1 MEWWL
6 NSFLDILPLP
16 ILIGMFIWTFSM
28 CIFSLFLLFI
38 LILLHK
44 RSSPL
49 AELISV
55 KEFSNIET
63 NRKSRFSSDSL
74 SLMSFETTKN
84 DVEQTINSFYLKN
97 CYYFKENDKIN
108 SLPSIKLCPIICENR
123 QINTLPQLSTRRS
136 IIRDLTSVSN
146 SFNDNK
152 IHQSVD
158 SLFSKDS
165 LIE

>member
-1 MEWWL
+1 MDF
-6 NSFLDILPLP
+6 FLA
-16 ILIGMFIWTFSM
+16 
-28 CIFSLFLLFI
+28 
-38 LILLHK
+38 
-44 RSSPL
+44 SSSL
-49 AELISV
+49 AELISI

-63 NRKSRFSSDSL
+63 IRKSGFSCDSL
-74 SLMSFETTKN
+74 SLMSCEATRN
-84 DVEQTINSFYLKN
+84 DIEQTINSFYLRN
-97 CYYFKENDKIN
+97 SHCLKENEKIN
-108 SLPSIKLCPIICENR
+108 SLPSIKLCPIINEHR

-146 SFNDNK
+146 SFNDSK